1 VLRETEKHLVQQLTQ
16 SNQDLEC
23 FAYAAAHDL
32 KSPLRSINNLSQWI
46 EEDSAEQLRD
56 DSKRHLRRLRQ
67 QVQHMEKLLDDVLE
81 YSRID
86 RKLASSDAEI
96 VDGSALIESITA
108 LVSLPDGFSLQFS
121 EKLKSVRVCRTP
133 LQQIL
138 TNLVQNAIK
147 HHDKKIGDVHVNVE
161 DSGARLIFSVSD
173 NGPGIDPEYHK
184 KIFELFE
191 TLKPRSPEGGTGMG
205 LAPVKKLVTAHRAEI
220 TVKSKPGQGACF
232 SFDWQ
237 KVVEPNAG
245 RT

>member
-1 VLRETEKHLVQQLTQ
+1 
-16 SNQDLEC
+16 LEC

-46 EEDSAEQLRD
+46 EEDSAEQLQD
-56 DSKRHLRRLRQ
+56 GSKRHLRRLRQ

-86 RKLASSDAEI
+86 RKLDSSDVEI
-96 VDGSALIESITA
+96 VDGTALAESITA
-108 LVSLPDGFSLQFS
+108 LVSPPDGFSLQFS
-121 EKLKSVRVCRTP
+121 EKLKYVRVCRTP

-147 HHDKKIGDVHVNVE
+147 HNDKKTGDVQVNVE
-161 DSGARLIFSVSD
+161 DSGAKLIFSVRD

-184 KIFELFE
+184 KIFEMFE
-191 TLKPRSPEGGTGMG
+191 TLEPRSQEGGTGMG
-205 LAPVKKLVTAHRAEI
+205 LALVKKLITAHCGEI
-220 TVKSKPGQGACF
+220 TVESKPGQGACF

-237 KVVEPNAG
+237 KVIEPSAG
-245 RT
+245 HA